1 MSDQFMLKIHGE
13 NGKIHEF
20 FMLMNKTAPAMI
32 EIKIPAYPTI
42 CAVLTLFALLFQ
54 QMPRYHD

>member
-1 MSDQFMLKIHGE
+1 MLKIHGE

-42 CAVLTLFALLFQ
+42 CAVLALLALLFQ
-54 QMPRYHD
+54 QMPRCHG